1 MEDLQMGTD
10 LQLGAL
16 AHPERGR
23 RRSQAGNGRGIA
35 SRRGCDRVLRRS
47 LIVLAIAL
55 LTAGPAGAGTIVVK
69 LTFAPGK
76 LVAKSAASSATADG
90 PVQVPVTIADGRGS
104 GKGWTL
110 RLATSRPITV
120 TSITARAA
128 GSTCTLPR
136 AAQGPKGSVVL
147 QAAHDTGMGVL
158 NLVVTVAA
166 LRDGAKLVPVAF
178 TVR

>member
-1 MEDLQMGTD
+1 MGDLEMGAWT
-10 LQLGAL
+10 
-16 AHPERGR
+16 HPERGAPE
-23 RRSQAGNGRGIA
+23 SQAGNGRLFA
-35 SRRGCDRVLRRS
+35 SPRGCDGVLRRT

-76 LVAKSAASSATADG
+76 LVAKSAPSAASANG
-90 PVQVPVTIADGRGS
+90 PVQVPVTVADGRGS

-110 RLATSRPITV
+110 RLATSRPVTV
-120 TSITARAA
+120 TSITARCAA

-136 AAQGPKGSVVL
+136 AARGPNGSVVL

-158 NLVVTVAA
+158 NLVVTVAPLPA
-166 LRDGAKLVPVAF
+166 GAKPLPVAF
-178 TVR
+178 TVS